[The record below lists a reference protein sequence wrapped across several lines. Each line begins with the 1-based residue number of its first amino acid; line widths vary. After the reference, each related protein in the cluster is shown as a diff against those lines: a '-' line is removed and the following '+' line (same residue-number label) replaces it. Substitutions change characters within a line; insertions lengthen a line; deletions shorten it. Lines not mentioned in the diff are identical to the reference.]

1 MVWTSQTIEKP
12 LIKTNNKT
20 IKKEACELFKLI
32 QCYMG
37 DRKSSSSSVISTPEN
52 SLRLKSSRSAAFI
65 TSPPLEN
72 HQLELIINQNP
83 HKDITALEIMS
94 KGWQHAQ
101 LRDELYLQ
109 IIKQTTSNL
118 NRASCLLG
126 WQLMALCLSFFPPT
140 QKLYPFLGEYIVA
153 HMEGDTGEQSTNDA
167 TNAMLA
173 KLARAC
179 MRRLERI
186 HVTGAKKGLK
196 APTIEEIILSK
207 STILQ
212 ASLFGTTLEEI
223 MSMQRKK
230 CPNLQLPWIQ
240 TVLSE
245 AVIRLNGA
253 RTEGIFRVPG
263 DLDEVSLKPAY

>member
-1 MVWTSQTIEKP
+1 
-12 LIKTNNKT
+12 
-20 IKKEACELFKLI
+20 
-32 QCYMG
+32 MG
-37 DRKSSSSSVISTPEN
+37 DRKSSSTTTNTSLNTPEN

-65 TSPPLEN
+65 STQQPPQQHTTIMSSSLFEQQQQ
-72 HQLELIINQNP
+72 QLEWQINQNP
-83 HKDITALEIMS
+83 QKDLTALEIMS

-109 IIKQTTSNL
+109 IIKQTTSNI
-118 NRASCLLG
+118 NQASCLLG
-126 WQLMALCLSFFPPT
+126 WQLMAVCLSFFPPT
-140 QKLYPFLGEYIVA
+140 QKLYPFLGEYIMA
-153 HMEGDTGEQSTNDA
+153 HLDTDSCSNEYEQTDA
-167 TNAMLA
+167 AVVMLG

-186 HVTGAKKGLK
+186 QVTGAKKGLK

-212 ASLFGTTLEEI
+212 ASLFGTTLDEI

-230 CPNLQLPWIQ
+230 CPSLQLPWIQ

-245 AVIRLNGA
+245 AVLRLNGS

-263 DLDEVSLKPAY
+263 DLDEVKIY